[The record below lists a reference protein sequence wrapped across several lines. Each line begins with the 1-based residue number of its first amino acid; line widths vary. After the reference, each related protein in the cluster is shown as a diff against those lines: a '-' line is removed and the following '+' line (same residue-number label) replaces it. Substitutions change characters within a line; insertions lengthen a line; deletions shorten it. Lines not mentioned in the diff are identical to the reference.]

1 MGALANLSC
10 DKVFLQHP
18 HFPCY
23 YQSEPWINS
32 GEVQGMHQNSTAARN
47 EKKNQILG
55 GFVNSR

>member
-1 MGALANLSC
+1 MGILANLSR

-23 YQSEPWINS
+23 YQSEPWIDAK
-32 GEVQGMHQNSTAARN
+32 EVQGMHQNSTYAKN

-55 GFVNSR
+55 GFVNRR